1 MKQYNIVMIL
11 VSKYFY
17 NTKIVFSVL
26 FNLDNINVNLVVI
39 LVSQIKK
46 KISFKLHYSV
56 DKCQ

>member
-1 MKQYNIVMIL
+1 MIL

-56 DKCQ
+56 DECQ